1 MRRLP
6 GEFTII
12 DGGADGLA
20 AAMRKGDGI
29 LMAATT
35 VAPSPVRATEA
46 SGVIPLLSTVVRCDG
61 ADAPTAPAST
71 SGAST
76 AIPKAGV
83 RITRPALLRTLA
95 RAAEA
100 TEAGSPAMRTQPS

>member
-12 DGGADGLA
+12 DGGADKLA
-20 AAMRKGDGI
+20 AAMRNGDGI
-29 LMAATT
+29 FCAATT

-46 SGVIPLLSTVVRCDG
+46 IGVIRLSSTAVRGDG

-71 SGAST
+71 RGTST
-76 AIPKAGV
+76 TMPKAGV
-83 RITRPALLRTLA
+83 RITRPARLRTLA